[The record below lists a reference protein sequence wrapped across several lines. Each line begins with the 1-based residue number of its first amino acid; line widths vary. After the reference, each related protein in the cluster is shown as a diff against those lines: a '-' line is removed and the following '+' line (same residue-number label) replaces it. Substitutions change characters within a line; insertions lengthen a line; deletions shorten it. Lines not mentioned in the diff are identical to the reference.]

1 MKRIRE
7 FFSIHYSPSTAVKI
21 VLALLPFLISAGVYY
36 KFASERHAINPDDKL
51 LPLPGQ
57 MLDEIKRYAFQRE
70 NEELFKGSEEPVS
83 KEDLGDILFLKDTL
97 ASLKR
102 LVIGTSISA
111 ISALL
116 VGLLMGMFPWFRS
129 FGRPFVTFLSIVP
142 PLSILPI
149 IFIVFGVEEMAKI
162 MLIIIG
168 TSFLMS
174 RDINLVIEAIPREQI
189 VKALTLGANSFQIIW
204 KIIIPQIMPRFLEMT
219 RIYLSPAWLFL
230 IAAEAIASQDGLAYR
245 IFLARRYMNMA
256 QIIPIVLW
264 ITFIGF
270 IMNYLLKVFIRWRY
284 PWYMA
289 EGK

>member
-1 MKRIRE
+1 MKQIRE
-7 FFSIHYSPSTAVKI
+7 FFGIHYAPSTAIKI
-21 VLALLPFLISAGVYY
+21 VLAILPFVIAAGVYY
-36 KFASERHAINPDDKL
+36 KCASERHALNPDDKL

-57 MLDEIKRYAFQRE
+57 MFDEIKRYAFQRE
-70 NEELFKGSEEPVS
+70 NEELFKDSEEPVS
-83 KEDLGDILFLKDTL
+83 KEDLGDILFVKDTL
-97 ASLKR
+97 SSLRR
-102 LVIGTSISA
+102 LVIGTGIA
-111 ISALL
+111 AAGALIL
-116 VGLLMGMFPWFRS
+116 GIMMGMFPWICS
-129 FGRPFVTFLSIVP
+129 LGRPFITFLSIIP

-168 TSFLMS
+168 IAFLMS
-174 RDINLVIEAIPREQI
+174 RDINLVVEAIPREQV

-204 KIIIPQIMPRFLEMT
+204 RIIIPQTMPRFLEMV

-270 IMNYLLKVFIRWRY
+270 VMNYLLKLFIRWRY

-289 EGK
+289 ESR